1 MADTVLPTTLEVKK
15 YLSNYFTEYVR
26 ESGFKPYMGT
36 GTGSVIQVK
45 RELVSG
51 GKRIGIPLVGRL
63 KGAGVVGKAA
73 LAGNEE
79 ALGLY
84 EQEIA
89 VDYLRNAVRIADPDQ
104 RYSAFDLLQAARD
117 ELSSWAKDKLRAD
130 IITALG
136 SIDGI
141 AYGTAN
147 ATQKNTWTT
156 NNADRVLFGDAKGNY
171 SATHATA
178 LNNVTAS
185 MKLTASV
192 ISLMKRIAKTADPHI
207 RPTKV
212 TDSQGREYYVAFT
225 GSMAFRDLKNDPVM
239 QQANREARPRDV
251 ESNPIFQDGDL
262 IYDGVVIREIPEI
275 AGFNNTASSPG
286 PVRLE
291 PVYLCGAQ
299 ALGLA
304 WGQEAKAIKD
314 DFDYAMWKG
323 IGVQEVRG
331 IQKMRFATGTGGA
344 LIDHGLVTGFV
355 AAAADS

>member
-15 YLSNYFTEYVR
+15 YLSKYFTEYVR

-45 RELVSG
+45 RELVPG
-51 GKRIGIPLVGRL
+51 GKSIGIPLVGRL

-104 RYSAFDLLQAARD
+104 RYSNFDLLQAARD
-117 ELSSWAKDKLRAD
+117 ELGVWAKDKLRAD

-136 SIDGI
+136 SIDGV

-147 ATQKNTWTT
+147 ATQKNAWTA
-156 NNADRVLFGDAKGNY
+156 NNADRVLFGNAKGNY

-178 LNNVTAS
+178 LNNVTNT

-225 GSMAFRDLKNDPVM
+225 GSMAFRDLKNDSVM

-251 ESNPIFQDGDL
+251 EKNPIFQDGDL

-275 AGFNNTASSPG
+275 AGFNNTAAPA
-286 PVRLE
+286 VRLE

-304 WGQEAKAIKD
+304 WGQEAKAIRD

-323 IGVQEVRG
+323 VGVQEVRG

-355 AAAADS
+355 AAAADA